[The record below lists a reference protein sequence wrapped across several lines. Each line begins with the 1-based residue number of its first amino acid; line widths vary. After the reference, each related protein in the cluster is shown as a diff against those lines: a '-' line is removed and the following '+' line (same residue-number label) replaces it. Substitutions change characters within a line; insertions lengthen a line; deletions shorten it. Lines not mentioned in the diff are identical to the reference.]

1 MVVKGDE
8 KNRVR
13 DVSVFKMGRLA
24 PSARAGDRADTF
36 VVSVS
41 DRGRHLAE
49 TLGWNQEV

>member
-24 PSARAGDRADTF
+24 PSARGDR
-36 VVSVS
+36 
-41 DRGRHLAE
+41 
-49 TLGWNQEV
+49 TLSSLSLRKAFG